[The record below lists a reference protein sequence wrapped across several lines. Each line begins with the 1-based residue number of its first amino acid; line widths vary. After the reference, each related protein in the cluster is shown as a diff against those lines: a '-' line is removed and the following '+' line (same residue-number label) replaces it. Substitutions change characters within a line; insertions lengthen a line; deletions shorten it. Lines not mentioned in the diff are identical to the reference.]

1 MKHGSANGRI
11 TIYLIDH
18 TLKFKGKKEL
28 NKDISEKYDCQVVY
42 QLLDHSRSVQ
52 LIFFYRRNA
61 FYFLLLDIKC
71 VES

>member
-28 NKDISEKYDCQVVY
+28 DKDISEKYDCQVA
-42 QLLDHSRSVQ
+42 LPAPRSFQ
-52 LIFFYRRNA
+52 ICSINFF
-61 FYFLLLDIKC
+61 L
-71 VES
+71 